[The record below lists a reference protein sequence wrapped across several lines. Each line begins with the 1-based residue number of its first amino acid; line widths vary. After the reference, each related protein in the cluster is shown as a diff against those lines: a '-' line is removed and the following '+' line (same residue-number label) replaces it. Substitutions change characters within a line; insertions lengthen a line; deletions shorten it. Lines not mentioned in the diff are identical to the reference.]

1 MLQLGT
7 LIALA
12 CALATNVAL
21 LCKHRGA
28 REAPAVELRR
38 PLRSAAGLFASRWW
52 TIGFAIAVGAWAL
65 HVVALAIAPLSLVET
80 TISGGLVLLAW
91 LAERWFGAHLGP
103 REWLGLGLC
112 AAGLGLLAATSGEP
126 GSPNSAYETGA
137 MIPFEATAIGV
148 GLLLLVSGSSGGSR
162 AWSGPLLG
170 AAAGLLLGVSNVSLK
185 ALTGTVPGDLLSII
199 SPWSAVALTA
209 GAGAFFALARGMQ
222 TGAAIPVITVTT
234 VAANL
239 IAVTGGVLVFGDPVG
254 ADPLAI
260 AARCAAF
267 AAVIAAAVMIP
278 GPLRGARA
286 AA

>member
-7 LIALA
+7 FIALA

-28 REAPAVELRR
+28 REAPVVELRR
-38 PLRSAAGLFASRWW
+38 PLRSAAGLFGSRWW
-52 TIGFAIAVGAWAL
+52 TIGFAIATGAWAL

-80 TISGGLVLLAW
+80 TISGGLIILAW

-112 AAGLGLLAATSGEP
+112 AGGLALLAATSGQAA
-126 GSPNSAYETGA
+126 GPNSAYETGA
-137 MIPFEATAIGV
+137 MIPFEATAIGA
-148 GLLLLVSGSSGGSR
+148 GILLLISGSSGGSR
-162 AWSGPLLG
+162 PSSGPLLG
-170 AAAGLLLGVSNVSLK
+170 GAAGLLLGVANVSLK
-185 ALTGTVPGDLLSII
+185 ALTGTVPGDFLSII
-199 SPWSAVALTA
+199 SPWSAVALIA

-222 TGAAIPVITVTT
+222 MGAAIPVITVTT

-239 IAVTGGVLVFGDPVG
+239 IAVIGGVLVFGDPVG
-254 ADPLAI
+254 ADPLAV

-267 AAVIAAAVMIP
+267 AAVIAAVVMIP